1 MGDDLPGW
9 LYFYPVFIVLF
20 IFFFWKYVWKDK
32 MLMFGVSMFA
42 IHIAVTLHIIPLSRF
57 AVVADR
63 YAYLSSV
70 GVAFLLVYILLVWYE
85 KVDRKWIMVLK
96 AIFYIISFLFGS
108 LYEFA
113 FPSLV

>member
-1 MGDDLPGW
+1 MERQDA
-9 LYFYPVFIVLF
+9 
-20 IFFFWKYVWKDK
+20 YVR
-32 MLMFGVSMFA
+32 SMFA

-96 AIFYIISFLFGS
+96 AIFISYLFYLGVYTNLRS
-108 LYEFA
+108 RVWYDTDTLKKEMRELLRSRDDFKEKEEY
-113 FPSLV
+113 